1 VGMRFFNVWSEE
13 GSREDMLYRML
24 KDNTA
29 EYLTRHKRDWIH
41 VHDVVRAICYLIPVL
56 MFFGGGIVSAVLATV
71 IYSIPPIV
79 RLTCLGLT
87 QVSGTYSEVSRS
99 FGGTLIQTL
108 RKIKFPLA
116 VPSLVIGFNQ
126 TVIMAF
132 EATYLGSNGWL
143 IKFQKN
149 NLIIDPW
156 LKGDLI
162 FPPGEWFFKG
172 SLEKEISID
181 KEIDIILL
189 TQGLPDHC
197 HIPTLEMFRKDI
209 PIICPKSAV
218 ETLKKIGFSSIK
230 MLKPTEKTKL
240 FNLSFEATAGAP
252 VPQIENGY
260 IVKDDQDNGFY
271 IEPHGYLDENLNKQN
286 LDAVIT
292 PTKNLEL
299 PLVGSFVKGADV
311 IPKLINKFK
320 PKYILSSTI
329 GGDAKYSGFLNNFI
343 SVQDYEEELDCNL
356 VDLKSMQSIMI

>member
-1 VGMRFFNVWSEE
+1 M
-13 GSREDMLYRML
+13 
-24 KDNTA
+24 T
-29 EYLTRHKRDWIH
+29 
-41 VHDVVRAICYLIPVL
+41 
-56 MFFGGGIVSAVLATV
+56 
-71 IYSIPPIV
+71 
-79 RLTCLGLT
+79 
-87 QVSGTYSEVSRS
+87 
-99 FGGTLIQTL
+99 
-108 RKIKFPLA
+108 
-116 VPSLVIGFNQ
+116 
-126 TVIMAF
+126 F

-143 IKFQKN
+143 IKFKKT

-172 SLEKEISID
+172 SLEEEISID

-209 PIICPKSAV
+209 PIICPKSASGIL
-218 ETLKKIGFSSIK
+218 EKIGFNSIK
-230 MLKPTEKTKL
+230 VLKPTEKTNK

-271 IEPHGYLDENLNKQN
+271 IEPHGYLDENLNQQK

-299 PLVGSFVKGADV
+299 PLVGPFVKGADV
-311 IPKLINKFK
+311 IPKLINKFN
-320 PKYILSSTI
+320 PKFILSSTV

-343 SVQDYEEELDCNL
+343 SVQEYKEELNCNL
-356 VDLKSMQSIMI
+356 IDLESMQSIMI

>member
-1 VGMRFFNVWSEE
+1 M
-13 GSREDMLYRML
+13 
-24 KDNTA
+24 T
-29 EYLTRHKRDWIH
+29 
-41 VHDVVRAICYLIPVL
+41 
-56 MFFGGGIVSAVLATV
+56 
-71 IYSIPPIV
+71 
-79 RLTCLGLT
+79 
-87 QVSGTYSEVSRS
+87 
-99 FGGTLIQTL
+99 
-108 RKIKFPLA
+108 
-116 VPSLVIGFNQ
+116 
-126 TVIMAF
+126 F

-143 IKFQKN
+143 IKFKKT

-172 SLEKEISID
+172 SLDDEIIID

-197 HIPTLEMFRKDI
+197 HVPTLKMFRKDI
-209 PIICPKSAV
+209 PIICPKSAI
-218 ETLKKIGFSSIK
+218 ETLEKIGFTSIK
-230 MLKPTEKTKL
+230 MLKPTEKTIEL
-240 FNLSFEATAGAP
+240 NLSFEATAGAP

-260 IVKDDQDNGFY
+260 IVRDDENNSFY

-311 IPKLINKFK
+311 IPKLINKFN
-320 PKYILSSTI
+320 PKFILSSTV

-343 SVQDYEEELDCNL
+343 SVQEYKEELNCNL
-356 VDLKSMQSIMI
+356 IDLESMQSIMI

>member
-1 VGMRFFNVWSEE
+1 MTF
-13 GSREDMLYRML
+13 
-24 KDNTA
+24 A
-29 EYLTRHKRDWIH
+29 
-41 VHDVVRAICYLIPVL
+41 A
-56 MFFGGGIVSAVLATV
+56 
-71 IYSIPPIV
+71 
-79 RLTCLGLT
+79 
-87 QVSGTYSEVSRS
+87 
-99 FGGTLIQTL
+99 
-108 RKIKFPLA
+108 
-116 VPSLVIGFNQ
+116 PS
-126 TVIMAF
+126 
-132 EATYLGSNGWL
+132 LGSNGWL
-143 IKFQKN
+143 IKFKKT

-172 SLEKEISID
+172 SLQEEIPID
-181 KEIDIILL
+181 KKIDIILL

-197 HIPTLEMFRKDI
+197 HVPTLEMFRKDT

-218 ETLKKIGFSSIK
+218 ETLEKIGFDSIK
-230 MLKPTEKTKL
+230 MLKPNEKTNQ

-311 IPKLINKFK
+311 IPKLINKFN
-320 PKYILSSTI
+320 PKFILSSTV

-343 SVQDYEEELDCNL
+343 SVQDYEDELNCNL

>member
-1 VGMRFFNVWSEE
+1 M
-13 GSREDMLYRML
+13 
-24 KDNTA
+24 T
-29 EYLTRHKRDWIH
+29 
-41 VHDVVRAICYLIPVL
+41 
-56 MFFGGGIVSAVLATV
+56 
-71 IYSIPPIV
+71 
-79 RLTCLGLT
+79 
-87 QVSGTYSEVSRS
+87 
-99 FGGTLIQTL
+99 
-108 RKIKFPLA
+108 
-116 VPSLVIGFNQ
+116 
-126 TVIMAF
+126 F

-143 IKFQKN
+143 IKFKKT

-162 FPPGEWFFKG
+162 FPLGEWFFKG
-172 SLEKEISID
+172 SLEEEISID
-181 KEIDIILL
+181 KKIDIVLL

-197 HIPTLEMFRKDI
+197 HVPTLEMFRKDI
-209 PIICPKSAV
+209 PIVCPKSAV

-230 MLKPTEKTKL
+230 VLKPTEKTYL
-240 FNLSFEATAGAP
+240 LNLSFEATAGAP

-271 IEPHGYLDENLNKQN
+271 IEPHGYLDENLNRQT

-311 IPKLINKFK
+311 IPKLINRFN

-329 GGDAKYSGFLNNFI
+329 GGDAKFSGFLNNFI
-343 SVQDYEEELDCNL
+343 SVKDYEEELNCNL

>member
-1 VGMRFFNVWSEE
+1 M
-13 GSREDMLYRML
+13 
-24 KDNTA
+24 T
-29 EYLTRHKRDWIH
+29 
-41 VHDVVRAICYLIPVL
+41 
-56 MFFGGGIVSAVLATV
+56 
-71 IYSIPPIV
+71 
-79 RLTCLGLT
+79 
-87 QVSGTYSEVSRS
+87 
-99 FGGTLIQTL
+99 
-108 RKIKFPLA
+108 
-116 VPSLVIGFNQ
+116 
-126 TVIMAF
+126 F

-143 IKFQKN
+143 IKFKKT

-172 SLEKEISID
+172 SLEEEILIN
-181 KEIDIILL
+181 KEIDVILL

-197 HIPTLEMFRKDI
+197 HVPTLEMFRKDI

-218 ETLKKIGFSSIK
+218 ETLNKIGFSSIK
-230 MLKPTEKTKL
+230 VLKPTEETNL

-271 IEPHGYLDENLNKQN
+271 IEPHGYLDESLNKQN

-311 IPKLINKFK
+311 IPKLIKKFN
-320 PKYILSSTI
+320 PKFILSSTV

-343 SVQDYEEELDCNL
+343 SVHEYKEELNCNL
-356 VDLKSMQSIMI
+356 IDLESMQSIMI